1 MFQEEAEKHW
11 QYVKSV
17 IEQHN
22 KNLDAETI
30 DIIGFHYVTA
40 MVHGYKHGYNDTMQD
55 NKIDLSTGEI
65 NLIPLENL
73 RLKGIEINPI
83 NLDCFSQYL
92 RSNESLSVNEAIL
105 YCEDDLSSL
114 TKKITLI

>member
-40 MVHGYKHGYNDTMQD
+40 MVHGYKHGYNNTMQD
-55 NKIDLSTGEI
+55 NKIDLNNSENINYNEMLEVEKFIMSDSTYHDNFYSKLQVVNNSNYRH
-65 NLIPLENL
+65 NLIDIKLTDG
-73 RLKGIEINPI
+73 RIKTLK
-83 NLDCFSQYL
+83 
-92 RSNESLSVNEAIL
+92 
-105 YCEDDLSSL
+105 
-114 TKKITLI
+114 LI